1 MFGKT
6 QRQQTGFQI
15 TSSPQKG
22 FQPAFGAHVIEPH
35 RTQFRL
41 WAPGARRVDVEVE
54 GLHSATMTPD
64 DDGCV
69 AAELACGHGDRYR
82 YRIFA
87 GDDELGSL
95 VPDPA
100 ARAQAGDIDGP
111 SVVIDPNHYQ
121 WKNAD
126 WQGRPWHETVLYEL
140 HVGTLGGFNGVR
152 QHLPYLAELGIT
164 AIELMPVSEFPG
176 ARNWGYDGVLPY
188 AVEASYG
195 SPDDMKALIDEA
207 HSYGLMV
214 FLDVVYNH
222 FGPDGNYL
230 ANYAGPFFRE
240 DIVTPWGPSIDFRQP
255 MVRRYFIDN
264 ALMWLTEYRLDGL
277 RFDAVHAISEQD
289 FLVELAETVRA
300 RLDPA
305 RHVHLV
311 LENEG
316 NTASLLTPQHFNAQ
330 WNDDWHNVMHVLLT
344 GEQEGYYSD
353 FVDDAT
359 PRLARC
365 LSEGFIFQ
373 GQLSRHGHAR
383 GEPSAHLPPT
393 AFVAFLQNHDQ
404 TGNRALGERL
414 SVLTDAES
422 RAAAEVLLL
431 LSPMIPLLF
440 MGEEWG
446 SKQPFLFFTEHNHE
460 LAQAVRE
467 GRRAEFADFSAFLDE
482 TARERIPDPNA
493 LTTFEASIPD
503 FAARETAPFATCLA
517 RYRTL
522 LALRHQY
529 IVPRLQ
535 GAKALGAKVLGDEVL
550 DDKAVLARWR
560 MNDDTH
566 LVIALNLGQ
575 QPVTTPGLG
584 VGQLLYETADGAA
597 RAAESGRLP
606 PRAAVAWIQHNPG
619 AEEICA

>member
-1 MFGKT
+1 MSAQMQCQEAKLPNN
-6 QRQQTGFQI
+6 R
-15 TSSPQKG
+15 
-22 FQPAFGAHVIEPH
+22 FQPFFGAQVVEEGV
-35 RTQFRL
+35 TQFTL
-41 WAPGARRVDVEVE
+41 WAPTARRVDVEVE
-54 GLHSATMTPD
+54 GLSTVTMSPT
-64 DDGCV
+64 DGCLT
-69 AAELACGHGDRYR
+69 AKIACGHGARYR
-82 YRIFA
+82 YRIFHEN
-87 GDDELGSL
+87 DERGSL

-111 SVVIDPNHYQ
+111 SVVIDPSHYQ

-140 HVGTLGGFNGVR
+140 HAGALGGFNGVR
-152 QHLPYLAELGIT
+152 QHLPYLADLGVT

-195 SPDDMKALIDEA
+195 TPDDMKALIDEA
-207 HSYGLMV
+207 HSLGLMV

-230 ANYAGPFFRE
+230 ANYAGTFFRE
-240 DIVTPWGPSIDFRQP
+240 ELVTPWGPSIDFRQP

-264 ALMWLTEYRLDGL
+264 ALMWLEEYRLDGL

-289 FLVELAETVRA
+289 FLVEMAEAIRTRIA
-300 RLDPA
+300 PD

-316 NTASLLTPQHFNAQ
+316 NTASLLNQQQFTAQ
-330 WNDDWHNVMHVLLT
+330 WNDDWHNVLHVLLT

-353 FVDDAT
+353 FVDNAT

-373 GQLSRHGHAR
+373 GEHSRHGHAR

-404 TGNRALGERL
+404 IGNRAFGERL
-414 SVLTDAES
+414 SLLTDAETL
-422 RAAAEVLLL
+422 AAAQVLLL

-446 SKQPFLFFTEHNHE
+446 STQPFLFFTEHNEE

-482 TARERIPDPNA
+482 KSRERIPDPNA
-493 LTTFEASIPD
+493 LATFKASLPD
-503 FAARETAPFATCLA
+503 FAVRESAPYGEYLE
-517 RYRTL
+517 RYRKL
-522 LALRHQY
+522 LMLRHQH
-529 IVPRLQ
+529 IVPRLT
-535 GAKALGAKVLGDEVL
+535 GASALGAQAIG
-550 DDKAVLARWR
+550 DKAVLARWR
-560 MNDDTH
+560 MNDEAH
-566 LVIALNLGQ
+566 LVIALNLGKH
-575 QPVTTPGLG
+575 PAATSGLG
-584 VGQLLYETADGAA
+584 VGQLLYETAEGVAKTA
-597 RAAESGRLP
+597 QSGRLA
-606 PRAAVAWIQHNPG
+606 PRAAAAWLCHNPG
-619 AEEICA
+619 GEEICA

>member
-1 MFGKT
+1 MSDPT
-6 QRQQTGFQI
+6 R
-15 TSSPQKG
+15 
-22 FQPAFGAHVIEPH
+22 FQPIFGAQVIGEEQT
-35 RTQFRL
+35 RFAL
-41 WAPGARRVDVEVE
+41 WAPDAQRVDVEVE
-54 GLHSATMTPD
+54 DLPSATMVKA
-64 DDGCV
+64 DDGCLT
-69 AAELACGHGDRYR
+69 AEIACGHGARYR
-82 YRIFA
+82 YRIF
-87 GDDELGSL
+87 GDDDDEGSL
-95 VPDPA
+95 IPDPA

-121 WKNAD
+121 WRNQS

-140 HVGTLGGFNGVR
+140 HAGTLGGFEGVR
-152 QHLPYLAELGIT
+152 RRLPYLAELGIT

-195 SPDDMKALIDEA
+195 SPDELKALVDEA
-207 HSYGLMV
+207 HGLGLMV

-230 ANYAGPFFRE
+230 ASYASTFFRE
-240 DIVTPWGPSIDFRQP
+240 DLTTPWGPAIDFRQP
-255 MVRRYFIDN
+255 QVRRYFIDN
-264 ALMWLTEYRLDGL
+264 ALMWLEEYRLDGL

-289 FLVELAETVRA
+289 FLVELAETVRT
-300 RLDPA
+300 RITPE

-316 NTASLLTPQHFNAQ
+316 NTASLLNAEQFNAQ
-330 WNDDWHNVMHVLLT
+330 WNDDWHNVIHVLLT
-344 GEQEGYYSD
+344 DETEGYYSD

-359 PRLARC
+359 ARLARC
-365 LSEGFIFQ
+365 LSEGFIYQ
-373 GQLSRHGHAR
+373 GAQTRHGHTR

-414 SVLTDAES
+414 NSLANPDAL
-422 RAAAEVLLL
+422 AAATALLL
-431 LSPMIPLLF
+431 LSPMVPLLF

-446 SKQPFLFFTEHNHE
+446 ATQPFLFFTEHNEE

-482 TARERIPDPNA
+482 KARERIPDPNA
-493 LTTFEASIPD
+493 LSTFEASIPD
-503 FAARETAPFATCLA
+503 FDARGTAPHDACLE

-522 LALRHQY
+522 LALRHQH

-535 GAKALGAKVLGDEVL
+535 GARSLGAEQIG
-550 DDKAVLARWR
+550 DKAILARWQ
-560 MNDDTH
+560 MSDETH
-566 LVIALNLGQ
+566 LVIVLNLGEH
-575 QPVTTPGLG
+575 PAATRGLG
-584 VGQLLYETADGAA
+584 VGQLLYETDVGVAKAA
-597 RAAESGRLP
+597 QSGRIP
-606 PRAAVAWIQHNPG
+606 PRAATAWLLHNPG
-619 AEEICA
+619 DEEVSA

>member
-1 MFGKT
+1 MLE
-6 QRQQTGFQI
+6 RLEL
-15 TSSPQKG
+15 QKPA
-22 FQPAFGAHVIEPH
+22 FQPTFGAHLMGEDCTH
-35 RTQFRL
+35 FSL
-41 WAPGARRVDVEVE
+41 WAPGVKRVDLLVE
-54 GLHSATMTPD
+54 GLPSITMTPNG
-64 DDGCV
+64 DGCV
-69 AAELACGHGDRYR
+69 TAEASCGHGACYR
-82 YRIFA
+82 YRIFTE
-87 GDDELGSL
+87 GDEHGSL

-100 ARAQAGDIDGP
+100 ARAQEGDITGP
-111 SVVIDPNHYQ
+111 SVVIDPRHYE
-121 WKNAD
+121 WKNSD

-140 HVGTLGGFNGVR
+140 HVGTLGGFEGVR
-152 QHLPYLAELGIT
+152 QQLPYLAEMGIT
-164 AIELMPVSEFPG
+164 AIELMPVAEFPG

-207 HSYGLMV
+207 HALGLMV

-230 ANYAGPFFRE
+230 ASYASDFFRE
-240 DIVTPWGPSIDFRQP
+240 DMVTPWGPSIDFRQP

-264 ALMWLTEYRLDGL
+264 ALMWLEEYRLDGL

-289 FLVELAETVRA
+289 FLVELAEEIRTRI
-300 RLDPA
+300 DPK

-316 NTASLLTPQHFNAQ
+316 NTASLLNQQHFTAQ

-344 GEQEGYYSD
+344 DEQEGYYSD
-353 FVDDAT
+353 FIDDAT

-373 GQLSRHGHAR
+373 GQRSRHGHSR
-383 GEPSAHLPPT
+383 GESSAHLPPT

-414 SVLTDAES
+414 SVLADAKMLE
-422 RAAAEVLLL
+422 AATLLLL
-431 LSPMIPLLF
+431 LSPMVPLLF

-446 SKQPFLFFTEHNHE
+446 STQPFLFFTEHKDE

-467 GRRAEFADFSAFLDE
+467 GRRGEFADFNAFRDE
-482 TARERIPDPNA
+482 MSRECIPDPNDFS
-493 LTTFEASIPD
+493 TFEASIPD
-503 FAARETAPFATCLA
+503 IEARETPPYSACLA

-535 GAKALGAKVLGDEVL
+535 GASALGADVVG
-550 DDKAVLARWR
+550 DKAVVARWQ
-560 MNDDTH
+560 MNDETQ
-566 LVIALNLGQ
+566 LVIALNLGND
-575 QPVTTPGLG
+575 PAATPGLG
-584 VGQLLYETADGAA
+584 VGQLLHETAEGAA
-597 RAAESGRLP
+597 MAAQSGRLP
-606 PRAAVAWIQHNPG
+606 PHAAAAWLCHNPG
-619 AEEICA
+619 VEEVCG

>member
-1 MFGKT
+1 MSDPT
-6 QRQQTGFQI
+6 R
-15 TSSPQKG
+15 
-22 FQPAFGAHVIEPH
+22 FQPIFGAQVIGEEQT
-35 RTQFRL
+35 RFAL
-41 WAPGARRVDVEVE
+41 WAPDAQRVDVEVE
-54 GLHSATMTPD
+54 DLPSATMVKA
-64 DDGCV
+64 DDGCLT
-69 AAELACGHGDRYR
+69 AEIACGHGARYR
-82 YRIFA
+82 YRIF
-87 GDDELGSL
+87 GDDDDEGSL
-95 VPDPA
+95 IPDPA

-121 WKNAD
+121 WRNQS

-140 HVGTLGGFNGVR
+140 HAGTLGGFEGVR
-152 QHLPYLAELGIT
+152 QRLPYLAELGIT

-195 SPDDMKALIDEA
+195 SPDELKALVDEA
-207 HSYGLMV
+207 HGLGLMV

-230 ANYAGPFFRE
+230 ASYASTFFRE
-240 DIVTPWGPSIDFRQP
+240 DLTTPWGPAIDFRQP
-255 MVRRYFIDN
+255 QVRRYFIDN
-264 ALMWLTEYRLDGL
+264 ALMWLEEYRLDGL

-289 FLVELAETVRA
+289 FLVELAETVRT
-300 RLDPA
+300 RITPE

-316 NTASLLTPQHFNAQ
+316 NTASLLNAEQFNAQ
-330 WNDDWHNVMHVLLT
+330 WNDDWHNVIHVLLT
-344 GEQEGYYSD
+344 DETEGYYSD

-359 PRLARC
+359 ARLARC
-365 LSEGFIFQ
+365 LSEGFIYQ
-373 GQLSRHGHAR
+373 GAQTRHGHTR

-414 SVLTDAES
+414 NSLANPDAL
-422 RAAAEVLLL
+422 AAATALLL
-431 LSPMIPLLF
+431 LSPMVPLLF

-446 SKQPFLFFTEHNHE
+446 ATQPFLFFTEHNEE

-482 TARERIPDPNA
+482 KARERIPDPNA
-493 LTTFEASIPD
+493 LSTFEASIPD
-503 FAARETAPFATCLA
+503 FDARGTAPHDACLE

-522 LALRHQY
+522 LALRHQH

-535 GAKALGAKVLGDEVL
+535 GARSLGAEQIG
-550 DDKAVLARWR
+550 DKAILARWQ
-560 MNDDTH
+560 MSDETH
-566 LVIALNLGQ
+566 LVIVLNLGEH
-575 QPVTTPGLG
+575 PAATRGLG
-584 VGQLLYETADGAA
+584 VGQLLYETDVGVAKAA
-597 RAAESGRLP
+597 QSGRIP
-606 PRAAVAWIQHNPG
+606 PRAATAWLLHNPG
-619 AEEICA
+619 DEEVSA

>member
-1 MFGKT
+1 MFEKP
-6 QRQQTGFQI
+6 RLQT
-15 TSSPQKG
+15 TA
-22 FQPAFGAHVIEPH
+22 FQPTFGAQVVEEG
-35 RTQFRL
+35 RTRFVL
-41 WAPGARRVDVEVE
+41 WAPGAHRVDVEVE
-54 GLHSATMTPD
+54 GLPSVTMAKA

-69 AAELACGHGDRYR
+69 MADMPCGHGARYR
-82 YRIFA
+82 YRVFEE
-87 GDDELGSL
+87 GDEQGSL

-100 ARAQAGDIDGP
+100 ARAQSGDITGP
-111 SVVIDPNHYQ
+111 SVVIDPQHYA
-121 WKNAD
+121 WKSSD

-140 HVGTLGGFNGVR
+140 HVGTLGGFKGVR
-152 QHLPYLAELGIT
+152 QYLPYLAELGVT
-164 AIELMPVSEFPG
+164 AIELMPVAEFPG

-207 HSYGLMV
+207 HALGLMV

-230 ANYAGPFFRE
+230 ASYAAPFFR
-240 DIVTPWGPSIDFRQP
+240 DDLVTPWGPSIDFRQA

-264 ALMWLTEYRLDGL
+264 ALMWLEEYCLDGL

-289 FLVELAETVRA
+289 FLVELAETIRS
-300 RLDPA
+300 RIDPE

-316 NTASLLTPQHFNAQ
+316 NTASLLNQRHFTAQ

-344 GEQEGYYSD
+344 DEQEGYYSD
-353 FVDDAT
+353 FIDNAT

-373 GQLSRHGHAR
+373 GHRSRHGHCR
-383 GEPSAHLPPT
+383 GEPSAHLAPT
-393 AFVAFLQNHDQ
+393 AFVIFLQNHDQ

-414 SVLTDAES
+414 SVLTDADS
-422 RAAAEVLLL
+422 LAAATVLLL
-431 LSPMIPLLF
+431 LSPMVPLVF

-446 SKQPFLFFTEHNHE
+446 STRPFLFFTEHQEE

-482 TARERIPDPNA
+482 KTRERIPDPNA
-493 LTTFEASIPD
+493 LATFKDSIPD
-503 FAARETAPFATCLA
+503 FDARETPPYSTGLE

-535 GAKALGAKVLGDEVL
+535 DAVALGADVVG
-550 DDKAVLARWR
+550 DKAVVARWR
-560 MNDDTH
+560 MNDDSQ
-566 LVIALNLGQ
+566 LVIAFNLGQ
-575 QPVTTPGLG
+575 QPVVTSGLG
-584 VGQLLYETADGAA
+584 GKLLYETREGVAA
-597 RAAESGRLP
+597 AAESGHLP
-606 PRAAVAWIQHNPG
+606 FRAAAAWLQHEPG
-619 AEEICA
+619 DDEVRA

>member
-1 MFGKT
+1 MFGQT
-6 QRQQTGFQI
+6 QFQETRLQKDRWQTP
-15 TSSPQKG
+15 T
-22 FQPAFGAHVIEPH
+22 FGAQVVEEGLT
-35 RTQFRL
+35 RFVL
-41 WAPGARRVDVEVE
+41 WAPGAHRVDVEVE
-54 GLHSATMTPD
+54 GLPSVTMNQES
-64 DDGCV
+64 DGCATADV
-69 AAELACGHGDRYR
+69 ACGHGACYR
-82 YRIFA
+82 YRVFNE
-87 GDDELGSL
+87 DDERGSL

-111 SVVIDPNHYQ
+111 SVVIDPNRYV
-121 WKNAD
+121 WKNPT

-140 HVGTLGGFNGVR
+140 HAGALGGFKGVR
-152 QHLPYLAELGIT
+152 QHLPYLAELGVT

-195 SPDDMKALIDEA
+195 SPDEMKELIDEA
-207 HSYGLMV
+207 HSHGLMV

-230 ANYAGPFFRE
+230 ANYAGAFFRE
-240 DIVTPWGPSIDFRQP
+240 DLVTPWGPSIDFRQP

-264 ALMWLTEYRLDGL
+264 ALMWLEEYRLDGL
-277 RFDAVHAISEQD
+277 RFDAVHAISEKD
-289 FLVELAETVRA
+289 FLIELAETIRA
-300 RLDPA
+300 RIAPE
-305 RHVHLV
+305 RHIHLV

-316 NTASLLTPQHFNAQ
+316 NTASLLSTDQFTAQ

-353 FVDDAT
+353 FVDNAT

-373 GQLSRHGHAR
+373 GDTSRHGHSR

-422 RAAAEVLLL
+422 LAAATVLLL
-431 LSPMIPLLF
+431 LSPMVPLLF

-446 SKQPFLFFTEHNHE
+446 SKRPFLFFTEHNEE

-482 TARERIPDPNA
+482 KSREQIPDPNA

-503 FAARETAPFATCLA
+503 FDVRETSSYAACLA

-522 LALRHQY
+522 LKLRHRH
-529 IVPRLQ
+529 IVPRLKGAVAL
-535 GAKALGAKVLGDEVL
+535 GAKALG
-550 DDKAVLARWR
+550 DKAVLARWQ
-560 MNDDTH
+560 MNDETH
-566 LVIALNLGQ
+566 LVIVLNLGEH
-575 QPVTTPGLG
+575 PAATLGLG
-584 VGQLLYETADGAA
+584 VGQLLHETDEGVAKAA
-597 RAAESGRLP
+597 QSGRIP
-606 PRAAVAWIQHNPG
+606 PRAAAAWLRHNPG
-619 AEEICA
+619 DEEVSA

>member
-1 MFGKT
+1 MSAQAQCQETKLRNS
-6 QRQQTGFQI
+6 Q
-15 TSSPQKG
+15 
-22 FQPAFGAHVIEPH
+22 FQPLFGAQMVEDGLT
-35 RTQFRL
+35 RFTL
-41 WAPGARRVDVEVE
+41 WAPSARRVDVEVE
-54 GLHSATMTPD
+54 GLPSITMIAAE
-64 DDGCV
+64 DGCLT
-69 AAELACGHGDRYR
+69 AELACGHGARYR
-82 YRIFA
+82 YRIFDE
-87 GDDELGSL
+87 GDERGSV

-111 SVVIDPNHYQ
+111 SVVIDPSRYP
-121 WKNAD
+121 WKTAD

-140 HVGTLGGFNGVR
+140 HVGTLGGFKGVR
-152 QHLPYLAELGIT
+152 QQLPYLAELGIT
-164 AIELMPVSEFPG
+164 AIELMPVAEFPG

-195 SPDDMKALIDEA
+195 SPDEMKALIDEA
-207 HSYGLMV
+207 HAYGLMV

-230 ANYAGPFFRE
+230 ANYAGAFFRE
-240 DIVTPWGPSIDFRQP
+240 DLVTPWGPSIDFRQP
-255 MVRRYFIDN
+255 LVRRYFIDN
-264 ALMWLTEYRLDGL
+264 AMMWLEEYRLDGL

-289 FLVELAETVRA
+289 FLVEMAETVRA
-300 RLDPA
+300 RIAPD

-316 NTASLLTPQHFNAQ
+316 NTASLLNQQQFTAQ
-330 WNDDWHNVMHVLLT
+330 WNDDWHNVLHVLLT

-353 FVDDAT
+353 FVDNAT

-373 GQLSRHGHAR
+373 GEHSRHGHSR
-383 GEPSAHLPPT
+383 GEPSSHLPPT

-414 SVLTDAES
+414 SLLADPES
-422 RAAAEVLLL
+422 LAAAQVLLL

-446 SKQPFLFFTEHNHE
+446 STRPFLFFTEHNEE

-482 TARERIPDPNA
+482 KSREQIPDPNA

-503 FAARETAPFATCLA
+503 FAARETPPFANCLA

-522 LALRHQY
+522 LKLRHQHV
-529 IVPRLQ
+529 VPRLP
-535 GAKALGAKVLGDEVL
+535 GAAALDTKVIG
-550 DDKAVLARWR
+550 DKAVLARWQ
-560 MNDDTH
+560 MNDHSH

-575 QPVTTPGLG
+575 QPVATPGLG
-584 VGQLLYETADGAA
+584 VGQLLYETAEGAA
-597 RAAESGRLP
+597 KAAESGRLP
-606 PRAAVAWIQHNPG
+606 PQAAAAWLRHNPG
-619 AEEICA
+619 DEEVCG

>member
-1 MFGKT
+1 MFD
-6 QRQQTGFQI
+6 
-15 TSSPQKG
+15 SSRSQEAP
-22 FQPAFGAHVIEPH
+22 FQPTFGAQVGEHGH
-35 RTQFRL
+35 TRFTL
-41 WAPGARRVDVEVE
+41 WAPGAQRVDVEVE
-54 GLHSATMTPD
+54 GKPSVTMSKT

-69 AAELACGHGDRYR
+69 TAEVACGHGAHYR

-87 GDDELGSL
+87 DDSDHTGTL

-111 SVVIDPNHYQ
+111 SVVIDANRYQ
-121 WKNAD
+121 WQHTD

-140 HVGTLGGFNGVR
+140 HIGTLGGLQGVR
-152 QHLPYLAELGIT
+152 QRLRYLAELGIT

-176 ARNWGYDGVLPY
+176 ARNWGYDGVLTY

-195 SPDDMKALIDEA
+195 SPDDLKALVDEA
-207 HSYGLMV
+207 HSLGIMV

-230 ANYAGPFFRE
+230 ASYAGDFFRE
-240 DIVTPWGPSIDFRQP
+240 DIVTPWGASIDFRQP

-264 ALMWLTEYRLDGL
+264 ALMWLQEYRLDGL

-289 FLVELAETVRA
+289 FLVELAETIRT
-300 RLDPA
+300 RIGPQ

-311 LENEG
+311 LENEA
-316 NTASLLTPQHFNAQ
+316 NSASLLKPELFTAQ
-330 WNDDWHNVMHVLLT
+330 WNDDWHNVLHVLLT

-353 FVDDAT
+353 FVDNAT

-373 GQLSRHGHAR
+373 GESSRHGRSR
-383 GEPSAHLPPT
+383 GEPSAQLAPT

-414 SVLTDAES
+414 SLLADPDS
-422 RAAAEVLLL
+422 LAAVTVLLL
-431 LSPMIPLLF
+431 LSPMVPLLF

-446 SKQPFLFFTEHNHE
+446 SKRPFLFFTEHKEE

-482 TARERIPDPNA
+482 ASRERIPDPNA
-493 LTTFEASIPD
+493 QSTFEASIPD
-503 FAARETAPFATCLA
+503 FDARETPPYADCLA
-517 RYRTL
+517 QYRTL
-522 LALRHQY
+522 LALRHRH

-535 GAKALGAKVLGDEVL
+535 GAMALRADVLG
-550 DDKAVLARWR
+550 DKAVLARWQ
-560 MNDDTH
+560 MNDDSQ
-566 LVIALNLGQ
+566 LVIALNLGD
-575 QPVTTPGLG
+575 QPAPTPGLG
-584 VGQLLYETADGAA
+584 VGQLLHETIEGVAI
-597 RAAESGRLP
+597 AAEKGQLP
-606 PRAAVAWIQHNPG
+606 PRAAAAWLRHNPG
-619 AEEICA
+619 DEEVSA